1 MLRGGDNTGEARE
14 GPDFRGLYS
23 PGREEP
29 KKAEKLLSNKQDQV
43 CILEQNTL
51 VSHQE
56 EGRAGEENC

>member
-1 MLRGGDNTGEARE
+1 MLRGGDNTGEALE

-43 CILEQNTL
+43 CILE
-51 VSHQE
+51 
-56 EGRAGEENC
+56 